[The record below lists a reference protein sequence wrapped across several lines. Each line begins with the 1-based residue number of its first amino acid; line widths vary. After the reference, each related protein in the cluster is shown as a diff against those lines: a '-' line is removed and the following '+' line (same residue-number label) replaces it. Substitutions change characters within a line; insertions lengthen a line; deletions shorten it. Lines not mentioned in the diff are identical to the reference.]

1 MVNSIRSGALYDAI
15 SAANEERIFEHW
27 HASSI
32 SECPRSHYLKR
43 LGQKPINVPNA
54 AKLLRFQAGHIMEE
68 FIRPFIQKVYG
79 ETESNVR
86 ATSEGLD
93 MTGEWDNLTVKDHR
107 LVEIKSIHDNAFIDK
122 DGQTGLKEETGE
134 LGPRGGK
141 GWRIKPNPYLNHQL
155 QQHCY
160 VLLLKEREIEVTNI
174 DYIYISL
181 SGRLAAYSTKTD
193 PQLIEAVK
201 RRLAVL
207 NEAWRTK
214 TPPPCICKD
223 YDNPLYSEV
232 LQYCN
237 YKNESTGECCELKV

>member
-15 SAANEERIFEHW
+15 SAANEERTYLHW

-32 SECPRSHYLKR
+32 AECPRSHYLKR

-54 AKLLRFQAGHIMEE
+54 AKLLRFQAGHLMEE
-68 FIRPFIQKVYG
+68 FIRPFIQSVYG

-86 ATSEGLD
+86 ATSEKLD
-93 MTGEWDNLTVKDHR
+93 LTGEWDNLTIKDHR
-107 LVEIKSIHDNAFIDK
+107 LVEIKSIHDLAFIDK

-141 GWRIKPNPYLNHQL
+141 GYRVKPTPYLHHEL
-155 QQHCY
+155 QQHSY
-160 VLLLKEREIEVTNI
+160 VLLLEEKGIEVGNI
-174 DYIYISL
+174 DYVYVSL
-181 SGRLAAYSTKTD
+181 SGRLVVYSTKVQQD
-193 PQLIEAVK
+193 IIEAVK

-214 TPPPCICKD
+214 TPPPCVCKD
-223 YDNPLYSEV
+223 YDNPLYASV

-237 YKNESTGECCELKV
+237 YKDETNGTCCEVK